1 MSAAEHDENDD
12 EFGERVELAGEGV
25 VALGRRCRMSVV
37 LCCGDIMGTYSGDP
51 EREANGAIR
60 GDEFEYYEVN
70 RQKTDLERART
81 EQ

>member
-1 MSAAEHDENDD
+1 M
-12 EFGERVELAGEGV
+12 
-25 VALGRRCRMSVV
+25 
-37 LCCGDIMGTYSGDP
+37 DP